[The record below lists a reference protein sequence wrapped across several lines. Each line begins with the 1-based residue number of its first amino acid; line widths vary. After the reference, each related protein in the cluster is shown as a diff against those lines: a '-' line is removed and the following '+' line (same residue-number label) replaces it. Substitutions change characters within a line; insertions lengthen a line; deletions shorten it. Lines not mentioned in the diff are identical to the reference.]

1 MHKASQR
8 RTILIADDHELV
20 RHGIRGILRR
30 RRGWTV
36 VGEATDGAA
45 AVRMAQE
52 LRPDVAILDITM
64 PRLDGLEATRQIA
77 GASPSTRVLILTM
90 HESDQMVRRVLEA
103 GARGYVL
110 KSDLAGQL
118 VKAVEEI
125 CKGKLFLT
133 SKVSEIVVRSF
144 LKTEKEPPPQEAPG
158 VRPTPRELEV
168 IRLLAEGKSN
178 KEVASALGITVR
190 TAETHRAKLMLRL
203 GLHSLTELIHYAIRN
218 NIMPAPRA

>member
-1 MHKASQR
+1 MAKVKNR
-8 RTILIADDHELV
+8 RRILIADDHELV
-20 RHGIRGILRR
+20 RHGIRGILRMR
-30 RRGWTV
+30 RTWAIG
-36 VGEATDGAA
+36 GEAVDGPE

-64 PRLDGLEATRQIA
+64 PRLDGLEATRQIMQV
-77 GASPSTRVLILTM
+77 SPSTRVLILTM
-90 HESDQMVRRVLEA
+90 HESDQMVRRVIEA

-133 SKVSEIVVRSF
+133 PKVSEIVVRGF
-144 LKTEKEPPPQEAPG
+144 LKTEKGAEPAEAPG
-158 VRPTPRELEV
+158 ARPTPREVEV

-178 KEVASALGITVR
+178 KEVAAVLGITVR

-203 GLHSLTELIHYAIRN
+203 GLHSLAELIHYAMRN
-218 NIMPAPRA
+218 NIVPAPKA